1 MASDIDPNI
10 RDLDG
15 LTPADL
21 AEECGH
27 LDCANF
33 LLKRESSEL
42 SASPNLVS
50 SVGIIIDWQVP
61 HCCIEWVVTYLTIG
75 SIGEW
80 CESWRY
86 K

>member
-61 HCCIEWVVTYLTIG
+61 HCCIAVSYTHLTLPTIY
-75 SIGEW
+75 SV
-80 CESWRY
+80 
-86 K
+86 